1 MRKMILGSLVV
12 GSVIAFTACGGG
24 GGTTDAGGI
33 ADADKVAITEANLPN
48 VFDAVG
54 GAFSQ
59 SGNVPDFDEIINP
72 DSTTKTAKKSPQIQK
87 IVKTIQD
94 MGVAATQQCD
104 DGGSVTLDGD
114 QTKGTLTFTN
124 CKVSENYGNTGSFEE
139 TMNGTVT
146 YETTLTSAHYTLT
159 NFTLSGSESWIGMS
173 NTMESDTWEHK
184 YTNADIKASE
194 SETEYSAQISLTMS
208 LKDDDVTAEF
218 SGYTSTFKHTIA
230 DNRTEM
236 SVDGFVKTN
245 CMNGWIEIDT
255 TTPIVE
261 VENYTNY
268 EENTCPTQGV
278 ITVKGQGGSST
289 TMTFNSDGSMDFTG
303 AVSKHLASCN
313 EMDSEDGEGAC
324 SL

>member
-59 SGNVPDFDEIINP
+59 SGDFPHFDEIINP

-124 CKVSENYGNTGSFEE
+124 CKKSGSYGPTFGYEE
-139 TMNGTVT
+139 TMNGKVA
-146 YETTLTSAHYTLT
+146 YEMSETSAHYTLT
-159 NFTLSGSESWIGMS
+159 NFISSGNESYMGES
-173 NTMESDTWEHK
+173 NATESHTWEDN
-184 YTNADIKASE
+184 YINADIKASE
-194 SETEYSAQISLTMS
+194 SQTEYSAQISLTANF
-208 LKDDDVTAEF
+208 KYDDVTAEF
-218 SGYTSTFKHTIA
+218 SGYTSTFKYTIA
-230 DNRTEM
+230 DNKTEA
-236 SVDGFVKTN
+236 SVDGFIKTN

-268 EENTCPTQGV
+268 EEDSCPTQGV
-278 ITVKGQGGSST
+278 VTVKGQGGSST
-289 TMTFNSDGSMDFTG
+289 TMTFNSDGSIDFTG
-303 AVSKHLASCN
+303 AVTKHLDSCN